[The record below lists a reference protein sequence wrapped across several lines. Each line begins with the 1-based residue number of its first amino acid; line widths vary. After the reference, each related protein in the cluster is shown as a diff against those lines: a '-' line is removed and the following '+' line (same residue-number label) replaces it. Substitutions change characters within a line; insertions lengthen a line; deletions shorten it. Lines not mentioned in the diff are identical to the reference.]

1 MDGTVL
7 AAYQRDMK
15 TILVGTD
22 FSPLAAVAV
31 ETAFALARRTG
42 AERVHVVHVMDEAVT
57 HAPYP
62 FAYAQQDIERVE
74 ARRQKIAEDR
84 LEEIESPGLE
94 VTREIRRGVPSRD
107 LAAAAKEVGADLIVV
122 SSHGYGAIRRV
133 LLGSV
138 ASALIRTADA
148 PVLVVGADRRHL
160 EFETVIAGVDL
171 SPVSKR
177 VLDLASSFTSPKG
190 RLHVVS
196 CYEVPLVVSGEEVLP
211 HLPTAAETK
220 EIVEGQTKKVRALL
234 PETKDGPPVAIEALP
249 KAPPAMAILE
259 SAELLR
265 ADLIVIGTSG
275 HNAWNRMIL
284 GSTATRVLSD
294 AACPVLVVP
303 SHPE

>member
-1 MDGTVL
+1 MFF
-7 AAYQRDMK
+7 AAPQSAMK

-22 FSPLAAVAV
+22 FSPLASVAV

-42 AERVHVVHVMDEAVT
+42 AKRVHVVHVMDQTVT

-74 ARRQKIAEDR
+74 ARRQKLAQER
-84 LEEIESPGLE
+84 LDEIESSGLE
-94 VTREIRRGVPSRD
+94 VTREIRHGVPSRD
-107 LAAAAKEVGADLIVV
+107 LAAAAREVDAGLIVV

-160 EFETVIAGVDL
+160 EFETVVAGVDL
-171 SPVSKR
+171 SPVSKQ
-177 VLDLASSFTSPKG
+177 VLDLAARFTSPKG

-196 CYEVPLVVSGEEVLP
+196 SYEVPMVVSGDEVLP
-211 HLPTAAETK
+211 HLPTEAETK
-220 EIVEGQTKKVRALL
+220 EIVETRTKQIRALM
-234 PETKDGPPVAIEALP
+234 PEMKDGPTVAIEPLP
-249 KAPPAMAILE
+249 KAPAAMAILE
-259 SAELLR
+259 SAEILR
-265 ADLIVIGTSG
+265 ADLVVIGTSG
-275 HNAWNRMIL
+275 HNAWHRMIL

-303 SHPE
+303 SHPA